1 MPQIPFILSVVTFLP
16 LVGAGLI
23 LLARLMGKG
32 DAARAARWIALIA
45 TLATLAVSAV
55 LVMQFKPELAAYQF
69 VERYV
74 WFAGAKAKVFSSGM
88 LVVPATW
95 DIHSMASSIRTDPSR
110 V

>member
-32 DAARAARWIALIA
+32 DAAGAARWIALVT

-55 LVMQFKPELAAYQF
+55 LVAGFDASSAAYQF

-74 WFAGAKAKVFSSGM
+74 WFAGAEYHMG
-88 LVVPATW
+88 VVG
-95 DIHSMASSIRTDPSR
+95 I
-110 V
+110 